1 MPGTQ
6 REDTAPL
13 VAIIIPVYNDAEY
26 LHQCL
31 DSVKNQTAPFW
42 EAWVVDDC
50 STDQSASLIREY
62 CAADSRFRFLQNEV
76 NSSAWVSRARGIL
89 SVSPSVKYIMFADA
103 DDSLRLD
110 AVERAYQLM
119 EQDPVD
125 ILHFGTNVENIANI
139 SRKKIQGYTNYLQPE
154 CAKLKG
160 REVFES
166 FVTRKFEGHLWNKM
180 FCKELLQ
187 AVIQELGADR
197 VLPKAQDKA
206 LYWAVCWQKEDLTYR
221 GVADRLY
228 NYNYGLGVEGG
239 QSHITLQQ
247 YRQYLAQAWTEDT
260 IAEVMAKHPQEAAE
274 YAEVLED
281 SRSNLMNHTA
291 RAYTRLQPSDAAAG
305 MDLVGEYWRDPLDKA
320 RFAGALAAHTW
331 GSQRELAE
339 TIMQSKLF
347 ATSPKEGGIKVVG
360 TYYHRMDNGG
370 IQRVI
375 AQLLPIW
382 HELGYEV
389 VLFTD
394 YEPDENDYDI
404 PDYVKRAVIGASFSR
419 SRRGKYAKRGRSF
432 TKLLSEYQ
440 VDCMVYHAYFSDVL
454 LYDMCVCKGLNIPF
468 LIYEHNVFSRFARY
482 SDTKFATIP
491 VYTQLAEGL
500 ICLDDVSAIWWK
512 NFNGNVHTVLN
523 PLTFSL
529 SETLPARRDNH
540 NILFLC
546 RLEEE
551 SKHPHDAI
559 TIIRDLVPL
568 LPDVKLYMVGSGD
581 ERYMDSLRAR
591 IAKLNLQDNIVMT
604 GFTKNV
610 EEYYRQCSVFLSC
623 SSHEGAPMT
632 LCEALSFGLPVV
644 MYDLSYLQV
653 AQNNPGIFMAKQR
666 DTSTAV
672 NILYDLLTDHAR
684 LLEAGD
690 AGRRYLEDLYSVD
703 LGRQWR
709 GIFHTIH
716 TVRNAVPPGTKRMCD
731 ILVRDYYDGALQAEA
746 WKKDQKEL
754 REIRKSLSFRL
765 GRAITFIPR
774 KIRDKLKKVLPP
786 KVKSALKKLIK
797 SI

>member
-13 VAIIIPVYNDAEY
+13 VAIIIPVYNDEQY

-31 DSVKNQTAPFW
+31 DSVKNQTAAFW

-50 STDQSASLIREY
+50 STDQSPSLIQEY
-62 CAADSRFRFLQNEV
+62 CAADSRFHFLQNAV

-89 SVSPSVKYIMFADA
+89 SVSSSVRYIMFADA
-103 DDSLRLD
+103 DDSLQLH

-139 SRKKIQGYTNYLQPE
+139 SRKKIQGYTAYLQPE
-154 CAKLKG
+154 ISKLKG
-160 REVFES
+160 REIFDS
-166 FVTRKFEGHLWNKM
+166 FIRRKFEGHLWNKM
-180 FCKELLQ
+180 FRADLLQ
-187 AVIQELGADR
+187 AVIQELGAER

-221 GVADRLY
+221 GVEDRLY

-260 IAEVMAKHPQEAAE
+260 IAEIMAKHPQEAEE
-274 YAEVLED
+274 YAEVLEN

-291 RAYTRLQPSDAAAG
+291 RAYTRLQPCDAAAG
-305 MDLVGEYWRDPLDKA
+305 MDLVAEYWRDPLDKA

-331 GSQRELAE
+331 GSQRALAE
-339 TIMQSKLF
+339 TVMHSKLF
-347 ATSPKEGGIKVVG
+347 ETSKKEGGIKVIG

-419 SRRGKYAKRGRSF
+419 SRRGRYAKRGRSF
-432 TKLLSEYQ
+432 AKLLSEYQ

-468 LIYEHNVFSRFARY
+468 LIYEHNVFSRFVRY

-491 VYTQLAEGL
+491 VYAQLAEGL
-500 ICLDDVSAIWWK
+500 VCLDDVSAIWWK

-529 SETLPARRDNH
+529 SETLPAQRDNH

-568 LPDVKLYMVGSGD
+568 LPDVKLYMVGSGEEKYVD
-581 ERYMDSLRAR
+581 GLRAR
-591 IAKLNLQDNIVMT
+591 ITKLNLQDNIIMT
-604 GFTKNV
+604 GFTKDV

-632 LCEALSFGLPVV
+632 LCEALSFNLPIV
-644 MYDLSYLQV
+644 MYDLSYLQI

-666 DTSTAV
+666 DTSTAA

-690 AGRRYLEDLYSVD
+690 AGRRYLEDLYCVD

-709 GIFHTIH
+709 SIFSSIH
-716 TVRNAVPPGTKRMCD
+716 MVRNAVPPSTKLMCD
-731 ILVRDYYDGALQAEA
+731 VLVRDYYDGALQAAA
-746 WKKDQKEL
+746 WKRDQKEL

-774 KIRDKLKKVLPP
+774 KIRDKLKKILPQT
-786 KVKSALKKLIK
+786 VKERLKKLVK
-797 SI
+797 SF